1 MLGDGLIE
9 EWEEFKRFERWK
21 AIQPA
26 KEPEPVP
33 VNPHLAYT
41 QGPAGQ
47 TIVDWKAFGGN
58 PTPEQLE
65 IHSTAP
71 DRRDNRDP
79 EEVWREMVVSRL
91 STTLPDG
98 ESTTL
103 PDGHS
108 TTLIDSGHEI
118 DYNGPVVDVGEIEPE
133 IKICW
138 QGKFYP
144 HTPHLWVEDRPG
156 GHQCWCPGT
165 NEDSA

>member
-1 MLGDGLIE
+1 ME
-9 EWEEFKRFERWK
+9 EWEEFQRFERWQ
-21 AIQPA
+21 AIQPV
-26 KEPEPVP
+26 KEPEPEP

-79 EEVWREMVVSRL
+79 EEVYRKLVASRK
-91 STTLPDG
+91 TAFV
-98 ESTTL
+98 
-103 PDGHS
+103 
-108 TTLIDSGHEI
+108 DSGDEI

-133 IKICW
+133 IKVCW

-156 GHQCWCPGT
+156 GQQYWCPGA